1 VPIREDTV
9 ELRQRAVIPVAQTV
23 PLVPYDSFDDDREHV
38 EDNEQYNWHFW
49 DSALRKY
56 ENYKKKKYE
65 NTVKFRDIHQMVV
78 WFLTI
83 TVR

>member
-1 VPIREDTV
+1 MPIREDTV

-23 PLVPYDSFDDDREHV
+23 PLVPYSSDDDREDV

-56 ENYKKKKYE
+56 ENYEKMKYE
-65 NTVKFRDIHQMVV
+65 NIVKFRDIHQMVV

>member
-1 VPIREDTV
+1 MEWVYVGRNTWHSNESYRKLERGETL
-9 ELRQRAVIPVAQTV
+9 EN
-23 PLVPYDSFDDDREHV
+23 SSDDDREDV

-56 ENYKKKKYE
+56 ENYEKMKYE

-83 TVR
+83 TIR